1 MILITAWY
9 LHKERSIALGTDA
22 KMHNAKIL
30 QLCGLMEQQ
39 NAMEQRNALEQ
50 E

>member
-9 LHKERSIALGTDA
+9 LYKERSIALGTDA
-22 KMHNAKIL
+22 VMHNAKIL
-30 QLCGLMEQQ
+30 QHCGLIEQQ
-39 NAMEQRNALEQ
+39 NALEQ